1 MEIVLAR
8 NNMLYEGAKLLS
20 EEYFSSL
27 ANAAAYLKK
36 KIARR
41 ECFLAVDKSKVVG
54 LLVYSRDY
62 SHDANYV
69 EYLLVLG
76 SHRRE
81 GIANNLLRKYI
92 EVSRKEQPK
101 KQKYALSS
109 AVSSNAASIKMH
121 KKFGFV
127 ELGRVKKLHYGSDEI
142 IFGYKL
148 R

>member
-27 ANAAAYLKK
+27 PNAAAYLKK
-36 KIARR
+36 KITRR

-54 LLVYSRDY
+54 LLVYLRDY

-76 SHRRE
+76 SRRRE

-101 KQKYALSS
+101 SRNMPSVVLFQATQ
-109 AVSSNAASIKMH
+109 
-121 KKFGFV
+121 
-127 ELGRVKKLHYGSDEI
+127 
-142 IFGYKL
+142 L